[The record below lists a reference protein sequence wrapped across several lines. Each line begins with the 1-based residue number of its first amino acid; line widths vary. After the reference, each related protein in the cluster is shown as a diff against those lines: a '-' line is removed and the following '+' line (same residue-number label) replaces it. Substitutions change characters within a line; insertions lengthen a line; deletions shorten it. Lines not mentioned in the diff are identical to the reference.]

1 VVVAAPADAAV
12 VGHGFRPGGVAS
24 PCERGQPLTVAVVS
38 HGFLPRPVAPSRMV
52 PLAAVDC
59 PPPTKVKQ
67 QVDGIAVQLALVAF
81 LIVLNAGFAGSEIAL
96 ISLREGQLARLEQR
110 SAAGRA
116 LARLARDPNRFL
128 STIQIGITL
137 AGFLASATAA
147 VSLAEPLVEPLGFL
161 GGAARPTA
169 IFLIT
174 LVLSFLTLV
183 FGELAPK
190 RLAMQRA
197 ESWGLLAARP
207 LAVVARL
214 AAPAIWLLSHATNVT
229 VRLLGGDPDQ
239 DRQEVTE
246 EEIRDL
252 VATQATY
259 TDEQRQIIEGAL
271 EVADRTLRQILVP
284 RNQVIALP
292 ADLEVAEA
300 LERLVAAGHSR
311 APVFTG
317 GLDDAERSVSLLG
330 LVGRTGTVGD
340 HANPALVLPESLNAV
355 LALREMQDHRRQ
367 LALVVSEHG
376 GVEGIVTVED
386 LVEELVGEIYDEH
399 DRDIQAVVH
408 DADGSVVV
416 PGSFPVHDL
425 IDLGVPTESEEATTV
440 GGLITEQLGR
450 LPAVRDTVTIGGDT
464 FEVLEVRRHTATRV
478 RIRPG
483 SPPEVADA
491 SPVEAA
497 GDDR

>member
-1 VVVAAPADAAV
+1 
-12 VGHGFRPGGVAS
+12 
-24 PCERGQPLTVAVVS
+24 
-38 HGFLPRPVAPSRMV
+38 M
-52 PLAAVDC
+52 PLAVAVDC
-59 PPPTKVKQ
+59 SAPTKVLQK
-67 QVDGIAVQLALVAF
+67 VAGIGVQLALVAF
-81 LIVLNAGFAGSEIAL
+81 LIVLNAAFAGSEIAL

-147 VSLAEPLVEPLGFL
+147 VALAEPLVEPLAFL

-174 LVLSFLTLV
+174 LVLAFVTLV

-197 ESWGLLAARP
+197 EPWGLLAARP
-207 LAVVARL
+207 LAVMAKL
-214 AAPAIWLLSHATNVT
+214 AAPAIWLLSKATNLT
-229 VRLLGGDPDQ
+229 VRLLGGDPDR

-252 VATQATY
+252 VATQVTY
-259 TDEQRQIIEGAL
+259 TDEERRIIEGAL

-284 RNQVIALP
+284 RNRVIALP
-292 ADLEVAEA
+292 AELDVAEA

-311 APVFTG
+311 APVFTDD
-317 GLDDAERSVSLLG
+317 LDDADRSVSLLG
-330 LVGRTGTVGD
+330 LVGRHGTVGD
-340 HANPALVLPESLNAV
+340 HAQPALVLPESLNAV
-355 LALREMQDHRRQ
+355 VALRELQDRRRQ

-376 GVEGIVTVED
+376 GVDGIVTVED

-399 DRDIQAVVH
+399 DRDVRSVVH
-408 DADGSVVV
+408 ESDGSVVV
-416 PGSFPVHDL
+416 PGTFPVHDL
-425 IDLGVPTESEEATTV
+425 IDLGVPTVSEDATTV
-440 GGLITEQLGR
+440 GGLLTEQLGR
-450 LPAVRDTVTIGGDT
+450 LPAVGDTTKVDGDT
-464 FEVLEVRRHTATRV
+464 FEVLEVRGHTAPRI
-478 RIRPG
+478 RIRPM
-483 SPPEVADA
+483 PPLENVDIARVDGG
-491 SPVEAA
+491 

>member
-1 VVVAAPADAAV
+1 MWLPQRTGAGSPSARDPGSGDVLSAS
-12 VGHGFRPGGVAS
+12 RP
-24 PCERGQPLTVAVVS
+24 
-38 HGFLPRPVAPSRMV
+38 
-52 PLAAVDC
+52 
-59 PPPTKVKQ
+59 KVLR
-67 QVDGIAVQLALVAF
+67 QVDGIGVQLALVAF
-81 LIVLNAGFAGSEIAL
+81 LIVLNAAFAGSEIAL

-116 LARLARDPNRFL
+116 LARLAGNPNRFL

-147 VSLAEPLVEPLGFL
+147 VALAEPLVEPLAFL
-161 GGAARPTA
+161 GGAARATS

-174 LVLSFLTLV
+174 LVLAFLTLV

-207 LAVVARL
+207 LALIAKL
-214 AAPAIWLLSHATNVT
+214 AAPAIWLLSHATDVT

-239 DRQEVTE
+239 DRQQVTE

-259 TDEQRQIIEGAL
+259 SDEERQIIHGAL
-271 EVADRTLRQILVP
+271 TVADRTLRQILVP
-284 RNQVIALP
+284 RNQVVALA
-292 ADLEVAEA
+292 ADMEVAEA

-311 APVFTG
+311 APVFTDDI
-317 GLDDAERSVSLLG
+317 DDAEWSVSLLG
-330 LVGRTGTVGD
+330 LVGRHGTVGD
-340 HANPALVLPESLNAV
+340 HAHPALVLPESLNAV
-355 LALREMQDHRRQ
+355 VALRELQDQRRQ

-399 DRDIQAVVH
+399 DRDVQNAVH

-416 PGSFPVHDL
+416 PGNFPVHDL
-425 IDLGVPTESEEATTV
+425 VDLGLDTASDEATTV
-440 GGLITEQLGR
+440 GGLVTEQLRR
-450 LPAVRDTVTIGGDT
+450 LPAVGDAVAIDGDT

-478 RIRPG
+478 RIRRP
-483 SPPEVADA
+483 VATTTDHA
-491 SPVEAA
+491 DHVE
-497 GDDR
+497 DDGQPATDPTTP